1 MANVRVPVAD
11 NALKFCA
18 TFFTKEENPVMKLH
32 RLVIL
37 LLVLCSATWIFAGT
51 TGKITG
57 AVTDAA
63 NGQGLPG
70 ANVLVKGTSY
80 GAVTDM
86 NGHYTILNVP
96 PGSYDLQVSFIGFSA
111 VTVTDVKVL
120 IDLTTNQNVKM
131 KEQTLIGD
139 AITVRAERP
148 VIQKDLAASELQV
161 TSDQIKNLPIS
172 SVGEA
177 VGIQA
182 GVTSGLSI
190 RGSGSEE
197 ALFMVDGIS
206 LRDARDNTPISK
218 VPLSAVKQVSVQA
231 GGFGAE
237 YNNVRS
243 GLVNVVT
250 REGDADRY
258 SGSVTVRYKPAS
270 PKYFGDVSPFGAD
283 SYWLR
288 PYLDDA
294 VCWTGTKN
302 GVWDAY
308 TRRQYPEFD
317 GWNGVSQTSLDDDD
331 PTNDV
336 TPEAAQTIF
345 KWQHRKQGDIT
356 KPDYLADLGFGG
368 PVPIIG
374 KYLGNL
380 RFFASAR
387 REREMYLF
395 ALSREDLVDQNAML
409 RLSSDIA
416 PSMKL
421 ALTGMYGE
429 TYGTNYSLSGG
440 TAIITSPEDIG
451 AQMESAGFT
460 VPTRIYTNI
469 YFSPTSRFYSNFSAK
484 LTHFVSPTTYYDA
497 QLKYQQKKYFTRPG
511 GYRDESAK
519 YEIYPGYYLDEA
531 PYGFSTSPVYGID
544 GDFMMGGAV
553 GVSRDYSM
561 YKTYSAKIDLVSQVN
576 RRNQIKTGGELIY
589 DDFSLSYGQY
599 NAYLPEGNVWTT
611 IDQQPIRGNLYA
623 LDKLEYEGFIATLGV
638 NMDYYTPNSEWYDV
652 ATYDRTFF
660 AQGYTSDLDSVY
672 KSKDVKPRFTFSPR
686 LSISHPITENS
697 KLYFNYGHYRQ
708 IPTSTNLY
716 RMQRTAI
723 NALSSYGDPTVPFER
738 TVAYELGYD
747 HALFNTFLL
756 HMAAYYKDISDQ
768 AYSVRYISYD
778 GKVNYYKNTNNSYED
793 IRGFEV
799 DLSRTMGRWLV
810 GDVNYEYRV
819 ETSGYFGRAYQYED
833 PAAQREYNKSN
844 PVQTKA
850 RPRPRVKAYLDF
862 NTPQDFGP
870 RLLGQNLLGDWH
882 FTTTG
887 SWTAGYWLTWNPQD
901 IAGIIYNTQYKDYY
915 NLNLKLS
922 KTLHMGAV
930 ELKGFVDV
938 YNALNYKYLSGYGEI
953 DTYDYN
959 YYMKS
964 LHMPASIAKSL
975 GYNNIPGD
983 DQPGD
988 YRDDDIEFVPM
999 EWVSNVGGVTAPS
1012 TRAIYYEGSSK
1023 RYMQYV
1029 GDQWQQVPKDEL
1041 QQVLDD
1047 KAYID
1052 LPNQT
1057 FLNFLNPR
1065 QIFFGISLNYNF

>member
-1 MANVRVPVAD
+1 
-11 NALKFCA
+11 
-18 TFFTKEENPVMKLH
+18 MKLR
-32 RLVIL
+32 RLLVL
-37 LLVLCSATWIFAGT
+37 LLVLGSATWILAGT
-51 TGKITG
+51 TGKIAG
-57 AVTDAA
+57 SVTDSAT
-63 NGQGLPG
+63 GQGLPG
-70 ANVLVKGTSY
+70 ANVLIKGTSL
-80 GAVTDM
+80 GAVTDLD
-86 NGHYTILNVP
+86 GHYTILNVP
-96 PGSYDLQVSFIGFSA
+96 PGTYDLQISFIGFSP
-111 VTVTDVKVL
+111 VTVTGVKVN
-120 IDLTTNQNVKM
+120 IDLTTNQNIRL
-131 KEQTLIGD
+131 KEQSLVGEE
-139 AITVRAERP
+139 ITVRAERP

-177 VGIQA
+177 IGIQA

-206 LRDARDNTPISK
+206 LRDERDNTPIAK

-250 REGDADRY
+250 REGDPSRL
-258 SGSVTVRYKPAS
+258 SGTFTFRTNAQPWNSGKSYLK
-270 PKYFGDVSPFGAD
+270 KYFGDVSPFGAD

-302 GVWDAY
+302 GAWDAY

-317 GWNGVSQTSLDDDD
+317 GWNAVSQTSLTDDD

-336 TPEAAQTIF
+336 TPQAAQTIF

-356 KPDYLADLGFGG
+356 KPDYLADFGFGG
-368 PVPIIG
+368 PVPLIG
-374 KYLGNL
+374 KKLGNL
-380 RFFASAR
+380 RFFISGR
-387 REREMYLF
+387 QESEKYLF
-395 ALSREDLVDQNAML
+395 EMSRKDLLDKSTLL
-409 RLSSDIA
+409 RLGADIT

-421 ALTGMYGE
+421 SLSGLYGE

-440 TAIITSPEDIG
+440 TSIMSSPDDIA
-451 AQMESAGFT
+451 AQMASAGFT
-460 VPTRIYTNI
+460 VPTRIYTDI
-469 YFSPTSRFYSNFSAK
+469 YFSPTSRFYSTFSSK
-484 LTHFVSPTTYYDA
+484 LTHFINKSTYYDF
-497 QLKYQQKKYFTRPG
+497 QLKYSQKKYFTNPG
-511 GYRDESAK
+511 GYRDETAK
-519 YEIYPGYYLDEA
+519 YEIIPGYSVDEA
-531 PYGFSTSPVYGID
+531 PFGFSTTPVYGID

-553 GVSRDYSM
+553 GVSRDYSKYM
-561 YKTYSAKIDLVSQVN
+561 TYSGKLDLVSQVN
-576 RRNQIKTGGELIY
+576 RRNQIKSGVEVVM
-589 DDFSLSYGQY
+589 DDYKLSYGAY
-599 NAYLPEGNVWTT
+599 NAYLPEGNFWNNVN
-611 IDQQPIRGNLYA
+611 QKPIRGNFYL
-623 LDKLEYEGFIATLGV
+623 LDKLEYEGFIATVGANL
-638 NMDYYTPNSEWYDV
+638 DYYTPNSQWYNV
-652 ATYDRTFF
+652 STYDRTFF
-660 AQGYTSDLDSVY
+660 GQGYTSNLDAQY
-672 KSKDVKPRFTFSPR
+672 KSKDVKPRWILSPR
-686 LSISHPITENS
+686 MSISHPITENS

-708 IPTSTNLY
+708 IPTSESLY
-716 RMQRTAI
+716 RVQRTGI
-723 NALSSYGDPTVPFER
+723 NALSRYGDPTVPFEK

-747 HALFNTFLL
+747 HALFNNFLL
-756 HMAAYYKDISDQ
+756 HMAAYYKDITDQ

-844 PVQTKA
+844 PVQSKP

-862 NTPQDFGP
+862 NTPTDFGAI
-870 RLLGQNLLGDWH
+870 LGDWH
-882 FTTTG
+882 FTTTAQ
-887 SWTAGYWLTWNPQD
+887 WIAGYWMTWNPQD
-901 IAGIIYNTQYKDYY
+901 IAGISYNTQYKDWYG
-915 NLNLKLS
+915 LNLKLS
-922 KTLHMGAV
+922 KTFDLGPV

-938 YNALNYKYLSGYGEI
+938 YNAINYKYLSGNAHVDI
-953 DTYDYN
+953 YDYN

-964 LHMPASIAKSL
+964 LHLPQSIARHL
-975 GYNNIPGD
+975 GYNNIPGS

-988 YRDDDIEFVPM
+988 YRDDDVEFVPM
-999 EWVSNVGGVTAPS
+999 EWVSDVNTVTAPS
-1012 TRAIYYEGSSK
+1012 TRAVYYEGPSG

-1029 GDQWQQVPKDEL
+1029 EGQWQKVADSKIKKI
-1041 QQVLDD
+1041 LDD

-1052 LPNQT
+1052 MPNQT
-1057 FLNFLNPR
+1057 FLNFFNPR
-1065 QIFFGISLNYNF
+1065 QIFFGITLNYNF